1 MRPTTELVRIWTEAL
16 VPVCNNS
23 KSHASQELKW
33 LLQHAKHQSRASLTA
48 RSSGAAAGG
57 GSRESLSEKEVEL
70 MQGYV
75 DERVKTRKPLQYI
88 LGTQPFMDLE
98 ILTRPPTL
106 IPRWETEEWAARL
119 ATALKSNPLIFRQTH
134 QNTSSTTTPQFNILD
149 ICSGSGCIPLGLA
162 SALPPGSSRLFG
174 ADIHPKA
181 VQLARDNAA
190 HNQALL
196 NQNIV
201 SFHQVDLLAPN
212 AVDKFLSWLDVDHEG
227 TGVVNGGAN
236 SSSGMGKGQGR
247 YHLIISNPPYIAHSE
262 YETLEPEVAQWEDP
276 KALLADQEGLVF
288 YPRIAHM
295 AMELLHRHPAAS
307 RSSSSPS
314 STISSSSSTS
324 SETSTVVGEDQN
336 NKRLIREL
344 DPRTLERI
352 DSLDHDEQL
361 HNNDSSNSNRNSYY
375 SRRAQEGE
383 EIEDDGVERTWRN
396 GPELDRVKI
405 PELVFEIG
413 GDHQVDFVSAA
424 VRQAGF
430 RRVQVWKD
438 LADRARCIVGAR

>member
-88 LGTQPFMDLE
+88 LG
-98 ILTRPPTL
+98 
-106 IPRWETEEWAARL
+106 
-119 ATALKSNPLIFRQTH
+119 
-134 QNTSSTTTPQFNILD
+134 
-149 ICSGSGCIPLGLA
+149 SGCIPL
-162 SALPPGSSRLFG
+162 GSSRLFG

-212 AVDKFLSWLDVDHEG
+212 AVDKFLSWLDVYHEG

-295 AMELLHRHPAAS
+295 AMELLHRQPAAS
-307 RSSSSPS
+307 RSSSSSS
-314 STISSSSSTS
+314 STTSSSSSTS
-324 SETSTVVGEDQN
+324 SESSTVVGEDQS
-336 NKRLIREL
+336 NKHLIREL

-361 HNNDSSNSNRNSYY
+361 HNNDNSNSNRNSYD
-375 SRRAQEGE
+375 SRKAQEGE

>member
-33 LLQHAKHQSRASLTA
+33 LLQHAKHQSRPSL
-48 RSSGAAAGG
+48 AAGSVATG
-57 GSRESLSEKEVEL
+57 GGGKGGSLSEKEVEL

-106 IPRWETEEWAARL
+106 IPRWETEEWTARL
-119 ATALKSNPLIFRQTH
+119 ATTLKSNPLIFRQRH
-134 QNTSSTTTPQFNILD
+134 QQQITSTTLPPRFNILD

-162 SALPPGSSRLFG
+162 SALPLGSSRLFG
-174 ADIHPKA
+174 VDIHPKA
-181 VQLARDNAA
+181 VQLARENAA

-196 NQNIV
+196 NQNLV
-201 SFHQVDLLAPN
+201 SFYQADLLAPN
-212 AVDKFLSWLDVDHEG
+212 AVDQFLSWLEDDHG
-227 TGVVNGGAN
+227 SCGVN
-236 SSSGMGKGQGR
+236 STGKGQER
-247 YHLIISNPPYIAHSE
+247 YNLIISNPPYIAHSE
-262 YETLEPEVAQWEDP
+262 YESLEPEVAQWEDP
-276 KALLADQEGLVF
+276 KALLADREGLVF

-295 AMELLHRHPAAS
+295 AMELLHRQPADS
-307 RSSSSPS
+307 RSSSSSSSSSSPTSSSSSSPS
-314 STISSSSSTS
+314 SVPPS
-324 SETSTVVGEDQN
+324 VVVEDQN
-336 NKRLIREL
+336 SKRLTREL

-352 DSLDHDEQL
+352 DSLDHDEQQY
-361 HNNDSSNSNRNSYY
+361 HSDNSNSNHNSDN
-375 SRRAQEGE
+375 SRRAQENE
-383 EIEDDGVERTWRN
+383 EAAEDEDVERTWRN

>member
-1 MRPTTELVRIWTEAL
+1 MRPTIELVRIWTEAL

-33 LLQHAKHQSRASLTA
+33 LLQYAKHQSRPSLA
-48 RSSGAAAGG
+48 AGSAAADGG
-57 GSRESLSEKEVEL
+57 GKAGSLSEKEIEL
-70 MQGYV
+70 MQGYTAIYGPG
-75 DERVKTRKPLQYI
+75 DPYSTTNTHP
-88 LGTQPFMDLE
+88 E
-98 ILTRPPTL
+98 I
-106 IPRWETEEWAARL
+106 
-119 ATALKSNPLIFRQTH
+119 
-134 QNTSSTTTPQFNILD
+134 SSTTPSPRFNILD

-162 SALPPGSSRLFG
+162 SALPLGSSRLFG
-174 ADIHPKA
+174 VDIHPKA
-181 VQLARDNAA
+181 VQLARENAA

-196 NQNIV
+196 NQNLV
-201 SFHQVDLLAPN
+201 SFHQANLLAPN
-212 AVDKFLSWLDVDHEG
+212 AVDQFLSWLEDDHG
-227 TGVVNGGAN
+227 SCGVN
-236 SSSGMGKGQGR
+236 STEKGQER
-247 YHLIISNPPYIAHSE
+247 YNLVISNPPYIAHSE

-295 AMELLHRHPAAS
+295 AMELLHRQPAVS
-307 RSSSSPS
+307 RSLSSSSSPTSSSSSSPS
-314 STISSSSSTS
+314 SAPPS
-324 SETSTVVGEDQN
+324 VVAEEQN
-336 NKRLIREL
+336 NKRLTREL
-344 DPRTLERI
+344 DPRTLERM
-352 DSLDHDEQL
+352 DSLDHDEQQ
-361 HNNDSSNSNRNSYY
+361 HNNDNSNSSHNSDN
-375 SRRAQEGE
+375 SSRAQENE
-383 EIEDDGVERTWRN
+383 EAAEDEGVERTWRN

>member
-33 LLQHAKHQSRASLTA
+33 LLQHAQHQSNLLLREQSRRSTTA
-48 RSSGAAAGG
+48 RHAVAGAG
-57 GSRESLSEKEVEL
+57 LSEKEIEL

-75 DERVKTRKPLQYI
+75 DERVKARKPLQYI
-88 LGTQPFMDLE
+88 LGTQPFMDLD

-106 IPRWETEEWAARL
+106 IPRWETEEWTARL
-119 ATALKSNPLIFRQTH
+119 ATALKSNPLIFRQ
-134 QNTSSTTTPQFNILD
+134 QEQSTSPSTVTTTPQFNILD
-149 ICSGSGCIPLGLA
+149 ICTGSGCIPLGLA
-162 SALPPGSSRLFG
+162 SALPPGSTRLFG

-181 VQLARDNAA
+181 VQLARDNAV
-190 HNQALL
+190 HNRALL
-196 NQNIV
+196 NQNLV
-201 SFHQVDLLAPN
+201 SFHQADLLGPD
-212 AVDKFLSWLDVDHEG
+212 AVDQFLSWLEDERSS
-227 TGVVNGGAN
+227 GGAN
-236 SSSGMGKGQGR
+236 SSSSGGKEGKGQSQR
-247 YHLIISNPPYIAHSE
+247 YNLIISNPPYIAHSE

-295 AMELLHRHPAAS
+295 AMELLHRQPAAS
-307 RSSSSPS
+307 QSSSSSSSSPE
-314 STISSSSSTS
+314 SSSSIPAT
-324 SETSTVVGEDQN
+324 EGQN
-336 NKRLIREL
+336 SKHRMREL
-344 DPRTLERI
+344 DPRTLERM
-352 DSLDHDEQL
+352 DTLDHDEQQY
-361 HNNDSSNSNRNSYY
+361 HNNSSNSNSYQDNN
-375 SRRAQEGE
+375 RQTQEDE
-383 EIEDDGVERTWRN
+383 EEVEVDDVERTWRN

-424 VRQAGF
+424 IRQAGF

>member
-33 LLQHAKHQSRASLTA
+33 LLQHAKHQSRASLAA
-48 RSSGAAAGG
+48 RSDGAAPGG
-57 GSRESLSEKEVEL
+57 GVRRGLSEKEVEL

-75 DERVKTRKPLQYI
+75 DERVRTRKPLQYI

-106 IPRWETEEWAARL
+106 IPRWETEEWTARL
-119 ATALKSNPLIFRQTH
+119 ATALKSNPLIFRQLH
-134 QNTSSTTTPQFNILD
+134 QNTSSTTTPRFNILD

-162 SALPPGSSRLFG
+162 SAFPPGSSRLFG

-181 VQLARDNAA
+181 VQLARDNTA

-196 NQNIV
+196 NQNLV
-201 SFHQVDLLAPN
+201 SFHQADLLAPN
-212 AVDKFLSWLDVDHEG
+212 AVENFLSWLDADRDSSG
-227 TGVVNGGAN
+227 IVNGGTN
-236 SSSGMGKGQGR
+236 SVSGTGKGQGR

-295 AMELLHRHPAAS
+295 AMELLHRQPAAS
-307 RSSSSPS
+307 RSSSS
-314 STISSSSSTS
+314 SSSTTFS
-324 SETSTVVGEDQN
+324 SSPTSTAVGEDQN
-336 NKRLIREL
+336 NMHLIREL

-352 DSLDHDEQL
+352 DSLDRDEQQ
-361 HNNDSSNSNRNSYY
+361 HNNHNSNSNHNSGND
-375 SRRAQEGE
+375 RRTQEGE
-383 EIEDDGVERTWRN
+383 ETDDDDVERTWRN